1 MISRKGSSGR
11 GPTSNGIGWATPRAA
26 RSRSS
31 RPSRWRCGRPAQPPR
46 SRRLPA
52 VSSSRRRL
60 SAALPATFSEAL
72 RAFGLSVTQGEPSIL
87 LLFVGE
93 LKILFF
99 RLGQP
104 SFWVVSFEP
113 KPCFVIRVPGVED
126 LLAYVPPGHLPN
138 HVSIIGAAVGA
149 G

>member
-1 MISRKGSSGR
+1 MEVRTWHVR
-11 GPTSNGIGWATPRAA
+11 RATP
-26 RSRSS
+26 SRSAGRC
-31 RPSRWRCGRPAQPPR
+31 RPRFWPPR
-46 SRRLPA
+46 SPPRNRRLPA
-52 VSSSRRRL
+52 GSSSERCS
-60 SAALPATFSEAL
+60 SAPLPATFSETL

-126 LLAYVPPGHLPN
+126 LLA
-138 HVSIIGAAVGA
+138 
-149 G
+149 